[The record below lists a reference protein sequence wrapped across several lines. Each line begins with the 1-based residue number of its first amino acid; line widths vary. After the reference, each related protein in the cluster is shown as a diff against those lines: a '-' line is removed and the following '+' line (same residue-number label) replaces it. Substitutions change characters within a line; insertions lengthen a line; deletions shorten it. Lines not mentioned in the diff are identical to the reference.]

1 MTPSPRTRSGLSRLC
16 ALPGLL
22 LALGLATP
30 AQAFS
35 GMMLAQSKSEH
46 KGITMN
52 QAQLDGITK
61 ARLSANIAQVS
72 AGNLYPDDAA
82 YIAKVCADAN
92 LSALPIEAADSYA
105 AQYAGKTILEPETEL
120 AAAIT
125 ATSALPNPPDLP
137 PPTIAG
143 VPQEVTMRQARLA
156 LLVHHQHELDH
167 LSSLSLLVKSSC
179 DE

>member
-1 MTPSPRTRSGLSRLC
+1 
-16 ALPGLL
+16 
-22 LALGLATP
+22 
-30 AQAFS
+30 
-35 GMMLAQSKSEH
+35 
-46 KGITMN
+46 MN

-92 LSALPIEAADSYA
+92 LAELPIEAADSYA
-105 AQYAGKTILEPETEL
+105 AQYAGKTILELETEL
-120 AAAIT
+120 AEAIT

-156 LLVHHQHELDH
+156 LLGAGLLDNVNSAIATAGQAA
-167 LSSLSLLVKSSC
+167 LIEWEFANSVVRGSPFITQLGAALGMTDAQIDALFVAAAGL
-179 DE
+179 